1 MDFYNF
7 IAVDWSG
14 DKSKFQKGIS
24 VAQCSMGRHAPK
36 IIRPKDRYWSR
47 STLIKWLLKEVT
59 EKKTLIGFDFSFSYP
74 FYDCFSYF
82 PGIKDSPI
90 SPYKLWEKIDNINK
104 KLANFYGGGIWSK
117 EPYSN
122 YYNSPN
128 LKGTLY
134 KSRRRF
140 TEIEAKNKIHSPSPT
155 FNCVGPG
162 AVGTGSLA
170 GMRVLNFLKN
180 KIHSPSPTFNC
191 VGPGAVGTGSLA
203 GMRVLN
209 FLKNKINIW
218 PFNDIILQ
226 KKSVAVEIF
235 PTYYFRYARVKPEKN
250 IGYALDKINQALSHY
265 GCNSLPQDII
275 IGGPDQDD
283 ADAIVSA
290 AAMRYFSN
298 NRNCWN
304 VPKVS
309 KKEGWIF
316 GV

>member
-1 MDFYNF
+1 MDFNNF

-24 VAQCSMGRHAPK
+24 VAQCPMGRYAPK
-36 IIRPKDRYWSR
+36 IIKPEDRYWSR
-47 STLIKWLLKEVT
+47 SSLIKWLLKEVT

-90 SPYKLWEKIDNINK
+90 SPYKLWKKIDNINN

-180 KIHSPSPTFNC
+180 KI
-191 VGPGAVGTGSLA
+191 
-203 GMRVLN
+203 
-209 FLKNKINIW
+209 NIW
-218 PFNDIILQ
+218 PFNNSILQ

-250 IGYALDKINQALSHY
+250 IGYTLDKINQALSHY
-265 GCNSLPQDII
+265 GCNYLPKDII

-316 GV
+316 GVY

>member
-1 MDFYNF
+1 MDFNNF

-24 VAQCSMGRHAPK
+24 VAQCPMGRYAPK
-36 IIRPKDRYWSR
+36 IIKAEDRYWSR
-47 STLIKWLLKEVT
+47 SSLIKWLLKEVT

-90 SPYKLWEKIDNINK
+90 SPYKLWEKIDNINN

-128 LKGTLY
+128 SKGTLY

-170 GMRVLNFLKN
+170 GMRVLN
-180 KIHSPSPTFNC
+180 
-191 VGPGAVGTGSLA
+191 V
-203 GMRVLN
+203 
-209 FLKNKINIW
+209 LKNKINIW
-218 PFNDIILQ
+218 PFNNSILQ
-226 KKSVAVEIF
+226 KKSVVVEIF
-235 PTYYFRYARVKPEKN
+235 PTYYFRYARVKPEKK

-265 GCNSLPQDII
+265 GCNSLSKDII

-316 GV
+316 GVY

>member
-1 MDFYNF
+1 MDFNNF

-24 VAQCSMGRHAPK
+24 VAQCPMGRYAPK
-36 IIRPKDRYWSR
+36 IIKPEDRYWSR
-47 STLIKWLLKEVT
+47 SSLIKWLLKEVT
-59 EKKTLIGFDFSFSYP
+59 EKKTLIGFDFSFAYP
-74 FYDCFSYF
+74 FYDCFSYY

-90 SPYKLWEKIDNINK
+90 SPYKLWKKIDNINN
-104 KLANFYGGGIWSK
+104 KLANFYGGGIWSE

-122 YYNSPN
+122 YYNAPN

-180 KIHSPSPTFNC
+180 KI
-191 VGPGAVGTGSLA
+191 
-203 GMRVLN
+203 
-209 FLKNKINIW
+209 NIW
-218 PFNDIILQ
+218 PFNNNILQ
-226 KKSVAVEIF
+226 KKSVVVEIF
-235 PTYYFRYARVKPEKN
+235 PTYYFRYAGIKPEKN
-250 IGYALDKINQALSHY
+250 IGYTMSKINQALSHY
-265 GCNSLPQDII
+265 DCNSLPKDII

-309 KKEGWIF
+309 QKEGWIF
-316 GV
+316 GVY

>member
-1 MDFYNF
+1 M
-7 IAVDWSG
+7 
-14 DKSKFQKGIS
+14 
-24 VAQCSMGRHAPK
+24 
-36 IIRPKDRYWSR
+36 
-47 STLIKWLLKEVT
+47 
-59 EKKTLIGFDFSFSYP
+59 
-74 FYDCFSYF
+74 
-82 PGIKDSPI
+82 
-90 SPYKLWEKIDNINK
+90 WEKIDNINN

-180 KIHSPSPTFNC
+180 KI
-191 VGPGAVGTGSLA
+191 
-203 GMRVLN
+203 
-209 FLKNKINIW
+209 NIW
-218 PFNDIILQ
+218 PFNNSVLQ

-316 GV
+316 GVY

>member
-1 MDFYNF
+1 MDFNNF

-14 DKSKFQKGIS
+14 DKSEFQKGIS

-180 KIHSPSPTFNC
+180 KI
-191 VGPGAVGTGSLA
+191 
-203 GMRVLN
+203 
-209 FLKNKINIW
+209 NIW
-218 PFNDIILQ
+218 PFNNSILQ

-304 VPKVS
+304 VPKLS

>member
-1 MDFYNF
+1 MDFNNF

-24 VAQCSMGRHAPK
+24 VAQCPMGRYAPK
-36 IIRPKDRYWSR
+36 IIKAEDRYWSR
-47 STLIKWLLKEVT
+47 SSLIKWLLKEVT
-59 EKKTLIGFDFSFSYP
+59 EKKTLIGFDFSFAYP

-90 SPYKLWEKIDNINK
+90 SPYKLWKKIDNINN
-104 KLANFYGGGIWSK
+104 KLANFYGGGIWSE

-170 GMRVLNFLKN
+170 GMRVLN
-180 KIHSPSPTFNC
+180 
-191 VGPGAVGTGSLA
+191 V
-203 GMRVLN
+203 
-209 FLKNKINIW
+209 LKNKINIW
-218 PFNDIILQ
+218 PFNNSILQ

-235 PTYYFRYARVKPEKN
+235 PTYYFRYARVKPEKK

-265 GCNSLPQDII
+265 GCNSLSKDII

-316 GV
+316 GVY

>member
-1 MDFYNF
+1 MDFNNF

-24 VAQCSMGRHAPK
+24 VVQCPMGRYAPK
-36 IIRPKDRYWSR
+36 IIKPEDRYWSR
-47 STLIKWLLKEVT
+47 SSLIKWLLKEVT
-59 EKKTLIGFDFSFSYP
+59 EKKTLIGFDFSFAYP

-90 SPYKLWEKIDNINK
+90 SPYKLWEKIDNINNK
-104 KLANFYGGGIWSK
+104 SANFYGGAIWSK

-180 KIHSPSPTFNC
+180 E
-191 VGPGAVGTGSLA
+191 
-203 GMRVLN
+203 
-209 FLKNKINIW
+209 INIW
-218 PFNDIILQ
+218 PFNNNILQ
-226 KKSVAVEIF
+226 KKSVVVEIF
-235 PTYYFRYARVKPEKN
+235 PTYYFRYAGIKPEKN
-250 IGYALDKINQALSHY
+250 IGYTMSKINQALSHY
-265 GCNSLPQDII
+265 NCNSLPKDII

-309 KKEGWIF
+309 QKEGWIF
-316 GV
+316 GVY

>member
-1 MDFYNF
+1 MDFNNF

-14 DKSKFQKGIS
+14 DKSEFQKGIS

-47 STLIKWLLKEVT
+47 CSLIKWPLKEVT

-90 SPYKLWEKIDNINK
+90 SPYKLWEKIDNINNK
-104 KLANFYGGGIWSK
+104 SANFYGGGIWSK

-180 KIHSPSPTFNC
+180 KI
-191 VGPGAVGTGSLA
+191 
-203 GMRVLN
+203 
-209 FLKNKINIW
+209 NIW
-218 PFNDIILQ
+218 PFNNIILQ

>member
-1 MDFYNF
+1 MDFNNF

-24 VAQCSMGRHAPK
+24 VAQCPMGRYAPK
-36 IIRPKDRYWSR
+36 IIKPEDRYWSR
-47 STLIKWLLKEVT
+47 SSLIKWLLKEVT

-90 SPYKLWEKIDNINK
+90 SPYKLWKKIDNINN
-104 KLANFYGGGIWSK
+104 KLANFYGGGIWSE

-180 KIHSPSPTFNC
+180 E
-191 VGPGAVGTGSLA
+191 
-203 GMRVLN
+203 
-209 FLKNKINIW
+209 INIW
-218 PFNDIILQ
+218 PFNNNILQ
-226 KKSVAVEIF
+226 KKSVVVEIF
-235 PTYYFRYARVKPEKN
+235 PTYYFRYAGIKPEKN
-250 IGYALDKINQALSHY
+250 IGYTMSKINQALSHY
-265 GCNSLPQDII
+265 DCNSLPKDII

-309 KKEGWIF
+309 QKEGWIF

>member
-1 MDFYNF
+1 MDFNNF

-24 VAQCSMGRHAPK
+24 VAQCPMGRYAPK
-36 IIRPKDRYWSR
+36 IIKPEDRYWSR
-47 STLIKWLLKEVT
+47 SSLIKWLLKEVT
-59 EKKTLIGFDFSFSYP
+59 EKKTLIGFDFSFAYP

-90 SPYKLWEKIDNINK
+90 SPYKLWKKIDNINN
-104 KLANFYGGGIWSK
+104 KLANFYGGGIWSE

-170 GMRVLNFLKN
+170 GMRVLN
-180 KIHSPSPTFNC
+180 
-191 VGPGAVGTGSLA
+191 V
-203 GMRVLN
+203 
-209 FLKNKINIW
+209 LKNKINIW
-218 PFNDIILQ
+218 PFNNSILQ

-265 GCNSLPQDII
+265 GCNSLSKDII

-316 GV
+316 GVY

>member
-1 MDFYNF
+1 MDFNNF

-24 VAQCSMGRHAPK
+24 VAQCLMGRYAPK
-36 IIRPKDRYWSR
+36 IIKPEDRYWSR
-47 STLIKWLLKEVT
+47 SSLIKWLLKEVT
-59 EKKTLIGFDFSFSYP
+59 EKKTLIGFDFSFAYP

-90 SPYKLWEKIDNINK
+90 SPYKLWKKIDNINN
-104 KLANFYGGGIWSK
+104 KLANFYGGGIWSE

-180 KIHSPSPTFNC
+180 E
-191 VGPGAVGTGSLA
+191 
-203 GMRVLN
+203 
-209 FLKNKINIW
+209 INIW
-218 PFNDIILQ
+218 PFNNNILQ
-226 KKSVAVEIF
+226 KKSVVVEIF
-235 PTYYFRYARVKPEKN
+235 PTYYFRYAGIKPEKN
-250 IGYALDKINQALSHY
+250 IGYTMSKINQALSHY
-265 GCNSLPQDII
+265 DCNSLPKDII

-309 KKEGWIF
+309 QKEGWIF
-316 GV
+316 GVY

>member
-1 MDFYNF
+1 MDFDNF

-24 VAQCSMGRHAPK
+24 VAQCPMGRYPPK
-36 IIRPKDRYWSR
+36 IIKPEDRYWSR
-47 STLIKWLLKEVT
+47 SSLIKWLLKEVT
-59 EKKTLIGFDFSFSYP
+59 EKKTLIGFDFSFAYP

-90 SPYKLWEKIDNINK
+90 SPYKLWKKIDNINV
-104 KLANFYGGGIWSK
+104 KLANFYGGGIWSE

-180 KIHSPSPTFNC
+180 E
-191 VGPGAVGTGSLA
+191 
-203 GMRVLN
+203 
-209 FLKNKINIW
+209 INIW
-218 PFNDIILQ
+218 PFNNNILQ
-226 KKSVAVEIF
+226 KKSVVVEIF
-235 PTYYFRYARVKPEKN
+235 PTYYFRYAGIKPEKN
-250 IGYALDKINQALSHY
+250 IGYTMSKINQALSHY
-265 GCNSLPQDII
+265 DCNSLPKDII

-309 KKEGWIF
+309 QKEGWIF
-316 GV
+316 GVY

>member
-1 MDFYNF
+1 MDFNNF
-7 IAVDWSG
+7 IAIDWSG

-24 VAQCSMGRHAPK
+24 VAQCPMGRYAPK
-36 IIRPKDRYWSR
+36 IIKPEDRYWSR
-47 STLIKWLLKEVT
+47 SSLIKWLLKEVT
-59 EKKTLIGFDFSFSYP
+59 EKKTLIGFDFSFAYP

-90 SPYKLWEKIDNINK
+90 SPYKLWKKIDNINN
-104 KLANFYGGGIWSK
+104 KLANFYGGGIWSE

-180 KIHSPSPTFNC
+180 KI
-191 VGPGAVGTGSLA
+191 
-203 GMRVLN
+203 
-209 FLKNKINIW
+209 NIW
-218 PFNDIILQ
+218 PFNNIILQ

-250 IGYALDKINQALSHY
+250 IGYALDKINQALNHY
-265 GCNSLPQDII
+265 GCNSLPKDII

>member
-180 KIHSPSPTFNC
+180 KI
-191 VGPGAVGTGSLA
+191 
-203 GMRVLN
+203 
-209 FLKNKINIW
+209 NIW

-316 GV
+316 GVY

>member
-14 DKSKFQKGIS
+14 DKCKFQKGIS

-36 IIRPKDRYWSR
+36 IIRPKDQYWSR

-170 GMRVLNFLKN
+170 GMRSLNFLK
-180 KIHSPSPTFNC
+180 S
-191 VGPGAVGTGSLA
+191 
-203 GMRVLN
+203 
-209 FLKNKINIW
+209 KINIW
-218 PFNDIILQ
+218 PFNNSVLQ

-250 IGYALDKINQALSHY
+250 IGYALDKINQALNHY
-265 GCNSLPQDII
+265 GCNSLPKDII

-316 GV
+316 GVY

>member
-1 MDFYNF
+1 MDFNNF

-24 VAQCSMGRHAPK
+24 VAQCQMGRYPPK
-36 IIRPKDRYWSR
+36 IIKPQDRFWSR
-47 STLIKWLLKEVT
+47 SSLIKWLLKEVT

-90 SPYKLWEKIDNINK
+90 YPYKLWEKIDNINN
-104 KLANFYGGGIWSK
+104 KLANFYGGGIWYK

-180 KIHSPSPTFNC
+180 KI
-191 VGPGAVGTGSLA
+191 
-203 GMRVLN
+203 
-209 FLKNKINIW
+209 NIW
-218 PFNDIILQ
+218 PFNNSILQ

-265 GCNSLPQDII
+265 ECNSLSKDII

-316 GV
+316 GVY

>member
-1 MDFYNF
+1 MDFNNF

-24 VAQCSMGRHAPK
+24 VAQCPMGRYAPK
-36 IIRPKDRYWSR
+36 IIKPEDRYWSR
-47 STLIKWLLKEVT
+47 SSLIKWLLKEVT

-90 SPYKLWEKIDNINK
+90 SPYKLWEKIDNINN

-128 LKGTLY
+128 SKGTLY

-170 GMRVLNFLKN
+170 GMRVLN
-180 KIHSPSPTFNC
+180 
-191 VGPGAVGTGSLA
+191 V
-203 GMRVLN
+203 
-209 FLKNKINIW
+209 LKNKINIW
-218 PFNDIILQ
+218 PFNNSILQ
-226 KKSVAVEIF
+226 KKSVVVEIF

-250 IGYALDKINQALSHY
+250 IGYTLDKINQALSHY
-265 GCNSLPQDII
+265 GCNSLSKDII

-316 GV
+316 GVY

>member
-1 MDFYNF
+1 MDFNNF

-24 VAQCSMGRHAPK
+24 VAQCPMGRYAPK
-36 IIRPKDRYWSR
+36 IIKPEDRYWSR
-47 STLIKWLLKEVT
+47 SSLIKWLLKEVT
-59 EKKTLIGFDFSFSYP
+59 EKKTLIGFDFSFAYP

-90 SPYKLWEKIDNINK
+90 SPYKLWKKIDNINN
-104 KLANFYGGGIWSK
+104 KLANFYGGGIWSE

-140 TEIEAKNKIHSPSPT
+140 TEIKAKNKIHSPSPT

-180 KIHSPSPTFNC
+180 E
-191 VGPGAVGTGSLA
+191 
-203 GMRVLN
+203 
-209 FLKNKINIW
+209 INIW
-218 PFNDIILQ
+218 PFNNNILQ
-226 KKSVAVEIF
+226 KKSVVVEIF
-235 PTYYFRYARVKPEKN
+235 PTYYFRFAGIKPEKN
-250 IGYALDKINQALSHY
+250 IGYSISKINQALSHY
-265 GCNSLPQDII
+265 DCNSLPKDII

-309 KKEGWIF
+309 QKEGWIF
-316 GV
+316 GVY

>member
-1 MDFYNF
+1 MDFNNF

-24 VAQCSMGRHAPK
+24 VAQCPMGRYAPK
-36 IIRPKDRYWSR
+36 IIKPEDRYWSR
-47 STLIKWLLKEVT
+47 SSLIKWLLKEVT
-59 EKKTLIGFDFSFSYP
+59 EKKTLIGFDFSFAYP

-90 SPYKLWEKIDNINK
+90 SPYKLWKKIDNINN
-104 KLANFYGGGIWSK
+104 KLENFYGGGIWSK

-180 KIHSPSPTFNC
+180 E
-191 VGPGAVGTGSLA
+191 
-203 GMRVLN
+203 
-209 FLKNKINIW
+209 INIW
-218 PFNDIILQ
+218 PFNNNILQ
-226 KKSVAVEIF
+226 KKSVIVEIF
-235 PTYYFRYARVKPEKN
+235 PTYYFRYAGITPEKN
-250 IGYALDKINQALSHY
+250 IGYTMSKINQALSHY
-265 GCNSLPQDII
+265 DCNSLPKDII

-309 KKEGWIF
+309 QKEGWIF
-316 GV
+316 GVY

>member
-1 MDFYNF
+1 MDFNNF

-24 VAQCSMGRHAPK
+24 VAQCPMGRYAPK
-36 IIRPKDRYWSR
+36 IIKPEDRYWSR
-47 STLIKWLLKEVT
+47 SSLIKWLLKEVT
-59 EKKTLIGFDFSFSYP
+59 EKKTLIGFDFSFAYP

-90 SPYKLWEKIDNINK
+90 SPYKLWKKIDNINN
-104 KLANFYGGGIWSK
+104 KLANFYGGGIWSE

-140 TEIEAKNKIHSPSPT
+140 TEIKAKNKIHSPSPT

-180 KIHSPSPTFNC
+180 E
-191 VGPGAVGTGSLA
+191 
-203 GMRVLN
+203 
-209 FLKNKINIW
+209 INIW
-218 PFNDIILQ
+218 PFNNNILQ
-226 KKSVAVEIF
+226 KKSVVVEIF
-235 PTYYFRYARVKPEKN
+235 PTYYFRYAGIKPEKN
-250 IGYALDKINQALSHY
+250 IGYTMSKINQALSHY
-265 GCNSLPQDII
+265 DCNSLPKDII

-309 KKEGWIF
+309 QKEGWIF
-316 GV
+316 GVY

>member
-1 MDFYNF
+1 MDFNNF

-24 VAQCSMGRHAPK
+24 VAQCPMGRYAPK
-36 IIRPKDRYWSR
+36 IIKPEDRYWSR
-47 STLIKWLLKEVT
+47 SSLIKWLLKEVT
-59 EKKTLIGFDFSFSYP
+59 EKKTLIGFDFSFAYP

-90 SPYKLWEKIDNINK
+90 SPYKLWKKIDNINN
-104 KLANFYGGGIWSK
+104 KLANFYGGGIWSE

-180 KIHSPSPTFNC
+180 KI
-191 VGPGAVGTGSLA
+191 
-203 GMRVLN
+203 
-209 FLKNKINIW
+209 NIW
-218 PFNDIILQ
+218 PFNNNILQ
-226 KKSVAVEIF
+226 KKSVVVEIF
-235 PTYYFRYARVKPEKN
+235 PTYYFRYAGIKPEKN
-250 IGYALDKINQALSHY
+250 IGYTMSKINQALSHY
-265 GCNSLPQDII
+265 DCNSLPKDII

-309 KKEGWIF
+309 QKEGWIF
-316 GV
+316 GVY

>member
-24 VAQCSMGRHAPK
+24 VAQCPMGRYPPK
-36 IIRPKDRYWSR
+36 IIKPEDRYWSR
-47 STLIKWLLKEVT
+47 CSLIKWLLKEVT

-90 SPYKLWEKIDNINK
+90 SPYKLWEKIDNINN
-104 KLANFYGGGIWSK
+104 KLGNFYGGRIWFE

-180 KIHSPSPTFNC
+180 KI
-191 VGPGAVGTGSLA
+191 
-203 GMRVLN
+203 
-209 FLKNKINIW
+209 NIW
-218 PFNDIILQ
+218 PFNNILLQ

-250 IGYALDKINQALSHY
+250 IGYALGKINQALSHY

>member
-1 MDFYNF
+1 MDFNNF

-24 VAQCSMGRHAPK
+24 VAQCPMGRYAPK
-36 IIRPKDRYWSR
+36 IIKPEDRYWSR
-47 STLIKWLLKEVT
+47 SSLIKWLLKEVT
-59 EKKTLIGFDFSFSYP
+59 EKKTLIGFDFSFAYP

-90 SPYKLWEKIDNINK
+90 SPYKLWKKIDNINN
-104 KLANFYGGGIWSK
+104 KLANFYGGGIWSE

-180 KIHSPSPTFNC
+180 E
-191 VGPGAVGTGSLA
+191 
-203 GMRVLN
+203 
-209 FLKNKINIW
+209 INIW
-218 PFNDIILQ
+218 PFNTNILQ
-226 KKSVAVEIF
+226 KQSVVVEIF
-235 PTYYFRYARVKPEKN
+235 PTYYFRYAGIKPEKN
-250 IGYALDKINQALSHY
+250 IGYTMSKINQALSHY
-265 GCNSLPQDII
+265 DCNSLPKDII

-309 KKEGWIF
+309 QKEGWIF
-316 GV
+316 GVY

>member
-36 IIRPKDRYWSR
+36 IIRPKDQYWSR

-180 KIHSPSPTFNC
+180 KI
-191 VGPGAVGTGSLA
+191 
-203 GMRVLN
+203 
-209 FLKNKINIW
+209 NIW
-218 PFNDIILQ
+218 PFNNSILQ
-226 KKSVAVEIF
+226 KKSVVVEIF

-250 IGYALDKINQALSHY
+250 IGYALDKINQALNHY

>member
-1 MDFYNF
+1 MDFDNF

-24 VAQCSMGRHAPK
+24 VAQCPMGRYPPK
-36 IIRPKDRYWSR
+36 IIKPEDRYWSR
-47 STLIKWLLKEVT
+47 YSLIKWLLKEVT

-90 SPYKLWEKIDNINK
+90 SPYKLWEKIDNTNK

-180 KIHSPSPTFNC
+180 KI
-191 VGPGAVGTGSLA
+191 
-203 GMRVLN
+203 
-209 FLKNKINIW
+209 NIW
-218 PFNDIILQ
+218 PFNNIILQ

-250 IGYALDKINQALSHY
+250 IGYALDKINQALSY
-265 GCNSLPQDII
+265 YRCNTLPKDII

>member
-1 MDFYNF
+1 MDFNNF

-24 VAQCSMGRHAPK
+24 VAQCPMGRYAPK
-36 IIRPKDRYWSR
+36 IIKPEDRYWSR
-47 STLIKWLLKEVT
+47 SSLIKWLLKEVT

-90 SPYKLWEKIDNINK
+90 SPYKLWKKIDNINN
-104 KLANFYGGGIWSK
+104 KLANFYGGGIWS
-117 EPYSN
+117 EDPYSN

-180 KIHSPSPTFNC
+180 E
-191 VGPGAVGTGSLA
+191 
-203 GMRVLN
+203 
-209 FLKNKINIW
+209 INIW
-218 PFNDIILQ
+218 PFNNNILQ
-226 KKSVAVEIF
+226 KKSVVVEIF
-235 PTYYFRYARVKPEKN
+235 PTYYFRYAGIKPEKN
-250 IGYALDKINQALSHY
+250 IGYTMSKINQALSHY
-265 GCNSLPQDII
+265 DCNSLPKDII

-309 KKEGWIF
+309 QKEGWIF
-316 GV
+316 GVY